1 MRIYFAG
8 DCDVFRIADRQW
20 IIERTLKARENSEL
34 SLIDGAFTLTV
45 GYWIGPI
52 IFGKLEND
60 DNFIMKAYR
69 NPRFSKWKMIITD
82 DDYETNAQK
91 ILRTS
96 TFIIPMKRY
105 KPY

>member
-34 SLIDGAFTLTV
+34 TLIDGAFTLTV

-91 ILRTS
+91 DIAYQYFHHS
-96 TFIIPMKRY
+96 YEEI
-105 KPY
+105 